1 MKRFIVISKMTSR
14 GPEYRILW
22 KAASTHRNGLN
33 AWPSCWR
40 ANPKEGKSRMH
51 VKEICKNCGSCKPTY
66 KGGICEKT
74 GKKTKL
80 SGTCEDWRPKR

>member
-1 MKRFIVISKMTSR
+1 
-14 GPEYRILW
+14 
-22 KAASTHRNGLN
+22 
-33 AWPSCWR
+33 
-40 ANPKEGKSRMH
+40 MH